1 MPSVEIHRIHAVETY
16 DLRARVLRGGSL
28 AAAVVP
34 DDDLPGAWHL
44 GAYHSD
50 TLVGVA
56 SFYPR
61 PCPCATAVDAVQL
74 RFMAVDPA
82 MQGRGVGRDLLDQ
95 AIRGLRQQR
104 VRLLWANGRDT
115 ALGFYRRAGF
125 VIVGE
130 GFIHEPGLP
139 HHLVTFDLRRELTP
153 RA

>member
-16 DLRARVLRGGSL
+16 DLRAVCFVAGASRQPSSPMMTCRGRGTSAPITRTRWL
-28 AAAVVP
+28 
-34 DDDLPGAWHL
+34 
-44 GAYHSD
+44 
-50 TLVGVA
+50 GVA